1 MQAESAKK
9 TTVKERFMVGDV
21 HATVWQPRAS
31 MNRATIFAA
40 VIAALPAFAGP
51 VGYAQATGYY
61 KKDSRPTLY
70 QPLNMLDGRDNT
82 AWCTT
87 TGDPLN
93 DHLTFG
99 LKGSERIEEIRITTG
114 NNFSEDTFKQ
124 FARARKFE
132 IKGPTGG
139 QTFTVADQR
148 GTQSITLNPP
158 VEGARFMVDVLDL
171 YPSDDVDAPVCVTD
185 FIFVA
190 SGKAL
195 SGNWLGSKLKYDK
208 HIAQIM
214 GTWFAGYDDAPDR
227 FLSFF
232 FDGTF
237 AYTYEPYD
245 KSKYQPKSVSG
256 DFDASPGRVTF
267 QIGKAKKPAKMNL
280 DANTKGKKGGQ
291 MLVFEGELPD
301 DLKQTFRSVP

>member
-1 MQAESAKK
+1 
-9 TTVKERFMVGDV
+9 
-21 HATVWQPRAS
+21 
-31 MNRATIFAA
+31 MNRATTFAA
-40 VIAALPAFAGP
+40 VLAAFPALAGP
-51 VGYAQATGYY
+51 IGYAQASGYF

-70 QPLNMLDGRDNT
+70 QPLNLLDGRDNT

-87 TGDPLN
+87 TSDPLN

-99 LKGSERIEEIRITTG
+99 FKGPETIEEIHITTG
-114 NNFSEDTFKQ
+114 NNFSEDTFHQ
-124 FARARKFE
+124 FARAKKFE

-148 GTQSITLNPP
+148 GPQTITLSPP
-158 VEGARFMVDVLDL
+158 LQGSRFTVEVLDM
-171 YPSDDVDAPVCVTD
+171 YPSDDIDASVCVTD
-185 FIFVA
+185 FIFITG
-190 SGKAL
+190 GKPA
-195 SGNWLGSKLKYDK
+195 SGNWMGSKLKYDK
-208 HIAQIM
+208 HTAAIM

-237 AYTYEPYD
+237 AYSYEPYD
-245 KSKYQPKSVSG
+245 TSKYQPKSVTG
-256 DFDASPGRVTF
+256 EFDASPGRVTF
-267 QIGKAKKPAKMNL
+267 QIGKAKKSAKMIL